1 MQSITDLYRNMYR
14 IRLFEEALLDLF
26 SLGVLRGTVHTC
38 LGQEGCAV
46 GVISAL
52 DPVRDVV
59 SSNHRGHGHFLAF
72 GGDMRALLKEI
83 LGDVNGVC
91 HGVGGSQ
98 HLHVQNF
105 YSNGILG
112 GMVPVAC
119 GVALAQKLN
128 NTGGVSAVVVGDGAM
143 AEGVI
148 YETLNIAALWKLP
161 LLLIVED
168 NHIAQ
173 TTPKNLGHSTPLE
186 GIPIA
191 LGIKTIAM
199 DGNDVLKVYEVTNDI
214 ISGMRQ
220 NQQPCCLILDTC
232 RLGPHSKGDDTRS
245 TDELSSCKLRD
256 PIKKAEESISED
268 MLISIKRDCS
278 QEVAI
283 LLNELV
289 SK

>member
-1 MQSITDLYRNMYR
+1 MK
-14 IRLFEEALLDLF
+14 
-26 SLGVLRGTVHTC
+26 
-38 LGQEGCAV
+38 
-46 GVISAL
+46 
-52 DPVRDVV
+52 
-59 SSNHRGHGHFLAF
+59 
-72 GGDMRALLKEI
+72 ALLKEI

-98 HLHVQNF
+98 HLHTQNF

-119 GVALAQKLN
+119 GVALAQKFN
-128 NTGGVSAVVVGDGAM
+128 NAGGVSAVVVGDGAM

-199 DGNDVLKVYEVTNDI
+199 DGDDVLKVYEVTSDI
-214 ISGMRQ
+214 ISEMRQ
-220 NQQPCCLILDTC
+220 SQQPYCLILDTC

-245 TDELSSCKLRD
+245 VDELNNCKLRD
-256 PIKKAEESISED
+256 PIKKAEESICED
-268 MLISIKRDCS
+268 MLMNIKNDCS
-278 QEVAI
+278 REVG
-283 LLNELV
+283 LLLKELV